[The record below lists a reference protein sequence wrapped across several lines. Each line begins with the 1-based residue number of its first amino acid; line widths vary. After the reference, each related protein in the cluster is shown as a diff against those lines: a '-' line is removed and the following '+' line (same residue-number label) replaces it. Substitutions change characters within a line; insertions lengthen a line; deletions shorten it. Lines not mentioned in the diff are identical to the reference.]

1 MPNKKDKDMTQQQ
14 ITPQQALANLNE
26 AAKHYKGTFEDHS
39 LIQHSVQ
46 ILVNTINELTE
57 LKAKQ
62 AATEAAPETQTEQQS

>member
-1 MPNKKDKDMTQQQ
+1 MMPNKKDKDMTQQQ

-62 AATEAAPETQTEQQS
+62 SAPAAQEAQAE